1 MDHHIGKLVS
11 CKLTITMGRTFVV
24 LNVTQVDEEFHE
36 VVALD
41 DGVRSLDVNHLDAVA
56 LEIVQV

>member
-1 MDHHIGKLVS
+1 
-11 CKLTITMGRTFVV
+11 MGRTFVV